1 MRKDKLDIIFED
13 KNIVVVNKP
22 AHLLTVST
30 EKEHEKTLFHKVSD
44 YEKTK
49 HKSNKVFIVHRLDK
63 DTSGVVVFAKNLK
76 VKSLLQ
82 NNWDNLVKCREYIA
96 IVEGKM
102 DKNKE
107 TIKSWLKEN
116 KNYVTYSSMHPGDG
130 KLAITKY
137 QLMASNNKYSLLKI
151 NIDTGRKNQI
161 RVHMNDLSHPI
172 IGDKKYGAKS
182 DPIRRMGLHAAKLE
196 LIHPIT
202 KEKLVLEAKIPLEF
216 YKIFDK
222 KTFTA

>member
-1 MRKDKLDIIFED
+1 MRKEKLDIIFED

-30 EKEHEKTLFHKVSD
+30 EKEHEKTLFYKVSA

-49 HKSNKVFIVHRLDK
+49 HKSNKVFIVHRLD
-63 DTSGVVVFAKNLK
+63 
-76 VKSLLQ
+76 SL
-82 NNWDNLVKCREYIA
+82 VRCREYIA

-102 DKNKE
+102 DKNKG

-116 KNYVTYSSMHPGDG
+116 KNYVTYSSQHPGDG

-137 QLMASNNKYSLLKI
+137 KVISTNTKYSLLKV

-161 RVHMNDLSHPI
+161 RVHMNDLGCPI

-182 DPIRRMGLHAAKLE
+182 DPIRRMGLHASKLE

>member
-1 MRKDKLDIIFED
+1 MRKEKLDIIFED

-30 EKEHEKTLFHKVSD
+30 EKEHEKTLFYKVSA

-102 DKNKE
+102 DKNKG

-116 KNYVTYSSMHPGDG
+116 KNYVTYSSPHPGDG

-137 QLMASNNKYSLLKI
+137 KVISTNTKYSLLKV

-161 RVHMNDLSHPI
+161 RVHMNDLSCPI

-182 DPIRRMGLHAAKLE
+182 DPIRRMGLHASKLE